1 MGNKVSVTLE
11 SGDEIHFSNGETLG
25 DLHASYG
32 EGMLR
37 DKTDHSRVIAA
48 RSIKIP
54 NGDYDYIRKK
64 TVRSAYVVS
73 AIVRGGFSCK
83 GARGNIYKLLEQEHG
98 WFSVAEGRLVFYT
111 GNDLSV
117 KAYFVSLDKACNFQ
131 TRLNDWEMHKELV
144 NLTAVETQSPT
155 EVQRPSDLERFLLSL
170 YNPQDFESPCN
181 SLNELKSY
189 HWSVPLTEMIEND
202 TPLAQYQSLDR
213 HMAKLNHVKCHL
225 HDKAKNKKL
234 QNDENNMIAAS
245 WPFHQMMDGIA
256 TTEKIPT
263 LRLSFIS
270 ASDHTLAVHDNRYEV
285 SVGIEFRDAASASN
299 YQPPTGAIKV
309 DALNWRTVVY
319 VKNKETFKTC
329 LEWKHNSTTMVW
341 NKIDQELNS
350 DDFDHNS

>member
-11 SGDEIHFSNGETLG
+11 SGDEIHLSNGETLG

-54 NGDYDYIRKK
+54 NGEYDYIRKK
-64 TVRSAYVVS
+64 TVRSAYVVT
-73 AIVRGGFSCK
+73 AMVKGGYSCK

-98 WFSVAEGRLVFYT
+98 CFSVAEGKLVFYT
-111 GNDLSV
+111 DNDLSV
-117 KAYFVSLDKACNFQ
+117 KAYFVSWDKACNFQ
-131 TRLNDWEMHKELV
+131 THLNDWEMHKELV
-144 NLTAVETQSPT
+144 NLTAVETQNPT
-155 EVQRPSDLERFLLSL
+155 EVQRPNDLERFLLSH
-170 YNPQDFESPCN
+170 YNPQDYKESPCHT
-181 SLNELKSY
+181 LNELKSY
-189 HWSVPLTEMIEND
+189 HWSVPLTETIEND

-213 HMAKLNHVKCHL
+213 HMANLNHIKCHL

-245 WPFHQMMDGIA
+245 WPFHHMMDGIA

-270 ASDHTLAVHDNRYEV
+270 ASDHIFAAHDNRYGV
-285 SVGIEFRDAASASN
+285 TVGIEFRDPASAGN
-299 YQPPTGAIKV
+299 YQAPNGAIQE
-309 DALNWRTVVY
+309 DQLNWRTVVY

-341 NKIDQELNS
+341 NRIDQELNS
-350 DDFDHNS
+350 DN